1 MKIRNLMKLSE
12 KTIKIFENFSS
23 INQSILVKQGNKIR
37 TISVMKNILAEAE
50 IKEDFPKNC
59 AIYDL
64 KQFLNG
70 LGLHEDPQLDFSND
84 KYLVIREGK
93 RKVKYF
99 FADENVIVTPP
110 EKSITLPTQD
120 ETFTLEHS
128 QLDKILRAA
137 SVYQLPDLSA
147 IGSDNKI
154 RLVVRDKRNDTSN
167 EYSIDVGETEKNFI
181 FNFKVENIKII
192 PGNYDVVISSKFISQ
207 FSNTNYNLNYY
218 IALEPDSTYDI

>member
-1 MKIRNLMKLSE
+1 MKLSE

-23 INQSILVKQGNKIR
+23 INQSILVKQGNKVR

-50 IKEDFPKNC
+50 IKEDFPRNC

-84 KYLVIREGK
+84 NYLVIREGK

-120 ETFTLEHS
+120 EFFVLEHS
-128 QLDKILRAA
+128 QLDKLLRAA
-137 SVYQLPDLSA
+137 AVYQLPDLSV
-147 IGSDNKI
+147 IGSDGKI

-167 EYSIDVGETEKNFI
+167 EYSIDVGETEKDFV

-192 PGNYDVVISSKFISQ
+192 PGTYDVVISSKFISQ
-207 FSNTNYNLNYY
+207 FSNKNYDLNYW
-218 IALEPDSTYDI
+218 IALEPDSIYDS